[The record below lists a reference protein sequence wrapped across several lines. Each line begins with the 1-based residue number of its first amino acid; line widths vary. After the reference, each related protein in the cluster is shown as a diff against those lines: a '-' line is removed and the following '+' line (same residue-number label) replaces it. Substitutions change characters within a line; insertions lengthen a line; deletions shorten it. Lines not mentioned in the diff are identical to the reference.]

1 MALLVLAILMVV
13 MTGRASCT
21 WCVCKEMSSA
31 VLQQTLDYA
40 CGAGADSTSKKRV
53 RPKALVISKAL
64 LRFLHLILALAAALT
79 LPASGELSIGALD
92 LFSKMGRLLSD

>member
-1 MALLVLAILMVV
+1 MPLASNPILSELIAIMLS
-13 MTGRASCT
+13 TA
-21 WCVCKEMSSA
+21 
-31 VLQQTLDYA
+31 
-40 CGAGADSTSKKRV
+40 TSKKRV
-53 RPKALVISKAL
+53 RPKAPVISKAL